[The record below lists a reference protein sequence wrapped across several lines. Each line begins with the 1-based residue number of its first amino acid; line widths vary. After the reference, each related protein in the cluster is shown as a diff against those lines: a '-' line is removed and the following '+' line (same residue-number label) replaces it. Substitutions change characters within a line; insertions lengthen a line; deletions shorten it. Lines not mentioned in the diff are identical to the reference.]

1 MEWFQLVWKRY
12 AEFDGRS
19 RRQEYWMFSLIQFL
33 IIFVGY
39 IVGLALTAVGIGV
52 IILALCFIYSLISLV
67 PSLSVSVR
75 RLHDTGKSG
84 WFLLIGL
91 IPFVGGLIV
100 IILMALDSDP
110 GMNEY
115 GPNPKFSGLPTLPV
129 WGAGYN
135 SPRLDVQPQPGPT
148 FGDETSSGFCGSCGA
163 RLKDASPFCGDC
175 GTRI

>member
-39 IVGLALTAVGIGV
+39 IVGLVLTGIGIGV
-52 IILALCFIYSLISLV
+52 AILGLCFIYSLISLI

-91 IPFVGGLIV
+91 IPFIGGLIV
-100 IILMALDSDP
+100 IIVMALDSDP

-115 GPNPKFSGLPTLPV
+115 GPNPKFPEQPAMPA
-129 WGAGYN
+129 WGAVYS
-135 SPRLDVQPQPGPT
+135 SPRLGVQPQPGPT
-148 FGDETSSGFCGSCGA
+148 FAGDGSFGFCSGCGA
-163 RLKDASPFCGDC
+163 RLKDASPFCSDC
-175 GTRI
+175 GARL